1 MSANYNPFDN
11 VIKTIDTAAA
21 ILGYEEDDYAFLK
34 YPERELKVS
43 LPVKMDDGSTKIFQG
58 YRVQHNTVRG
68 PAKGGIRY
76 HVSVT
81 DDEVRALAAWM
92 TFKCSVVNIP
102 FGGGKGGI
110 IVDPFTLSKKELESL
125 TRRYTAAIAPIIGPD
140 KDIPAPDVGSTPEIM
155 SWIMDTYS
163 LLQGHAVTGVVTGKP
178 VQIGGSLG
186 RGEATGRGVM
196 LYIKMI
202 LSKLG
207 ISMKGTTVAVQGMGN
222 VGSISAK
229 HLFGEGM
236 KVVAVSD
243 ISGGIY
249 NPDGLNIPAILKHVS
264 VRGTLLSTYQEE
276 GMQRLSNQE
285 LLSLPVTVL
294 VPAAMEN
301 QINADNGDDI
311 RAKVIVEGAN
321 GPTTAEADEI
331 LNQKGIVLIPDI
343 LANAGGVIASYFEW
357 VQDMQYLFWTE
368 EEVNSKLAQ
377 YIETAFNAV
386 YDIAEEKGV
395 SLRTGAYLIAIK
407 RVVEAARLRG
417 NWA

>member
-1 MSANYNPFDN
+1 
-11 VIKTIDTAAA
+11 
-21 ILGYEEDDYAFLK
+21 
-34 YPERELKVS
+34 
-43 LPVKMDDGSTKIFQG
+43 
-58 YRVQHNTVRG
+58 
-68 PAKGGIRY
+68 
-76 HVSVT
+76 
-81 DDEVRALAAWM
+81 
-92 TFKCSVVNIP
+92 
-102 FGGGKGGI
+102 
-110 IVDPFTLSKKELESL
+110 
-125 TRRYTAAIAPIIGPD
+125 IGPD

-163 LLQGHAVTGVVTGKP
+163 LLQGHTVTGVVTGKP

>member
-1 MSANYNPFDN
+1 
-11 VIKTIDTAAA
+11 
-21 ILGYEEDDYAFLK
+21 
-34 YPERELKVS
+34 
-43 LPVKMDDGSTKIFQG
+43 
-58 YRVQHNTVRG
+58 
-68 PAKGGIRY
+68 
-76 HVSVT
+76 
-81 DDEVRALAAWM
+81 
-92 TFKCSVVNIP
+92 
-102 FGGGKGGI
+102 
-110 IVDPFTLSKKELESL
+110 
-125 TRRYTAAIAPIIGPD
+125 
-140 KDIPAPDVGSTPEIM
+140 
-155 SWIMDTYS
+155 MDTYS
-163 LLQGHAVTGVVTGKP
+163 LLQGHTVTGVVTGKP